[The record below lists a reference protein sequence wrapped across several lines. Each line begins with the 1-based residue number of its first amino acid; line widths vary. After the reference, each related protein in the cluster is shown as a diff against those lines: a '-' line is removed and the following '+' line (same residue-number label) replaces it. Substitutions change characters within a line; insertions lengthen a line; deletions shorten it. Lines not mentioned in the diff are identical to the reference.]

1 MPLQID
7 GFDVEADMVACG
19 QHHTVVLTKE
29 KGLVYTFGS
38 NASLQLGVPT
48 EHKSSLRPT
57 LVQEIAH
64 IPMNYIAAGS
74 FSASI
79 AKETGSVYLWGTGT
93 FGQFAVPHRM
103 KRIKQNAI

>member
-1 MPLQID
+1 M
-7 GFDVEADMVACG
+7 
-19 QHHTVVLTKE
+19 LTRE

-38 NASLQLGVPT
+38 NSTLQLGVQT
-48 EHKSSLRPT
+48 EHKCSLRPM

-64 IPMNYIAAGS
+64 IPMKFVAAGG

-103 KRIKQNAI
+103 KRIK